1 MKIIYNVTVSI
12 DYDVHSEWLQWMKT
26 KHIPDVLAT
35 GLFLEAKLSK
45 ILAEESGGLS
55 YSIQYLCENE
65 ACLDDYN
72 KKHAPRL
79 QEEHNAKYQGKF
91 AAFRTLLKVEEHFL
105 LEE

>member
-1 MKIIYNVTVSI
+1 
-12 DYDVHSEWLQWMKT
+12 
-26 KHIPDVLAT
+26 
-35 GLFLEAKLSK
+35 
-45 ILAEESGGLS
+45 LS

-105 LEE
+105 QEK